1 MGIFAQ
7 VAAQQNSAPAGNLFD
22 QAKAAQV
29 TKPALPYQVAPTIGP
44 TGTPITGL
52 SALKQNVGALGQ
64 EVSGA
69 LPAAGAI
76 GGGFL
81 GGLAG
86 ATVTAPTIAGI
97 PAGAYA
103 GAVGGAALGG
113 AAGTA
118 AAQKL
123 QGQALNPSQIALS
136 GATSGAIEAVT
147 GGLGLAFKAAAKSPL
162 LAGIAGKMTGYAQ
175 DVLDTALQRTPGA
188 VNAVTKGESALV
200 DVVKDTSAKLST
212 YAQNLVDEGKQTVDN
227 LSKLSGGGKGYP
239 GTRQAL
245 LAKGMDFVQNI
256 TNTLRTAYNIGVK
269 STGLDFARSTMPS
282 NIVSGGDKASIQDA
296 FDTVAN
302 IAKDTS
308 INNINA
314 VIERLITLKSKT
326 PVGSVTGPE
335 TRKVIGDMIDKVV
348 GFTRSLGSVTPAYK
362 QYADYL
368 EQNIPKRVFVNDAK
382 EMFEGTKNLSAKE
395 ISAISSRLLN
405 VFKTGKQSL
414 KDFAGQVGTTLG
426 TDPVG
431 ATAGTIINAG
441 DKVSLN
447 PTIATPRGIVAKVV
461 EILPRTLVQNFIKTG
476 NMAALELH
484 PIIQATAK
492 AAGTTAKAI
501 AQLIGQ
507 SINQSQN

>member
-7 VAAQQNSAPAGNLFD
+7 VAAQQNSAPANNLFD
-22 QAKAAQV
+22 QAKAAQAS
-29 TKPALPYQVAPTIGP
+29 KPGAFGGAPSGFGNPNPLKPSTLATPEAVNQLSSTLP
-44 TGTPITGL
+44 
-52 SALKQNVGALGQ
+52 VG
-64 EVSGA
+64 
-69 LPAAGAI
+69 GAI
-76 GGGFL
+76 L
-81 GGLAG
+81 GGLGGGAAG
-86 ATVTAPTIAGI
+86 LAVGGPI
-97 PAGAYA
+97 GAYA
-103 GAVGGAALGG
+103 GGVAGAGLGS

-118 AAQKL
+118 AHEKL
-123 QGQALNPSQIALS
+123 QGQALNPSQIATQ
-136 GATSGAIEAVT
+136 GATAGAIEAVS
-147 GGLGLAFKAAAKSPL
+147 GGLGLGLKAAAKSPV

-188 VNAVTKGESALV
+188 VSAVKNGESALV
-200 DVVKDTSAKLST
+200 DVVKDTSTKLST
-212 YAQNLVDEGKQTVDN
+212 YAQKLVDDGKATVDN

-245 LAKGMDFVQNI
+245 LAKGTDFVQNI
-256 TNTLRTAYNIGVK
+256 TNTLRSAYNIGVN
-269 STGLDFARSTMPS
+269 SSGLDFARSTMPS
-282 NIVSGGDKASIQDA
+282 NIVSGGDKGAIQDA
-296 FDTVAN
+296 FNTVKN
-302 IAKDTS
+302 IGKDTS
-308 INNINA
+308 INNIDA
-314 VIERLITLKSKT
+314 TIERLITLKSKT

-348 GFTRSLGSVTPAYK
+348 GFTKSLGSVTPAYK

-382 EMFEGTKNLSAKE
+382 DMFEGTKNLSAKE
-395 ISAISSRLLN
+395 VSAVSSRLLN

-426 TDPVG
+426 TDPLG
-431 ATAGTIINAG
+431 ATAGTILKAG
-441 DKVSLN
+441 DKISLN
-447 PTIATPRGIVAKVV
+447 PTMATPRGIAAKVV
-461 EILPRTLVQNFIKTG
+461 EVLPRTLVQNFIKTG

-492 AAGTTAKAI
+492 TAGITAKAV